1 MAWMRRLVNS
11 ISPRKLTQ
19 EVSDE
24 VRSHIEMLEE
34 DLIAKGMDPKEA
46 GVEARRRFGNPT
58 LTREKARDHDLF
70 TWAETWKQDAAYG
83 FRTLWKTPA
92 LTAVAI
98 LSLALGIGANT
109 AIFSWM
115 NAILIRNLPVRS
127 PEQLSELV
135 WTFRGW
141 PDRFAKSH
149 RGTDD
154 GEGDN
159 TRAHSFPYPLY
170 HALTAARSEAV
181 SDVIGYARFYRPANV
196 VVDGVAESVSG
207 YLVTGNF
214 FEGLGLRPAMGR
226 LLTPEDDQPAASPA
240 AVLSYGYWQ
249 RRFAGQPVIGKS
261 LLINNATAT
270 IVGVAPPEFFGLSV
284 GSQSDFYMPI
294 AMQPQVMRMPNDD
307 APPIRNPHFYW
318 VEMMVRRK
326 PGVSPEQALAA
337 LSPIFRHSLVPVG
350 DKPVKPSDYPELG
363 LLEASRGLADVRR
376 QFSTSLAVLMVAVGL
391 VLLISCANIANLL
404 LARATG
410 RSREMAVRAAIGA
423 GRGRLVR
430 QLLTES
436 ILLAA
441 LGGIAAL
448 LVGGWGSQALLRW
461 APRDDRP
468 LSLDVSLDFNVL
480 LFTGGLSLLTGIL
493 FGILPAMRASR
504 LDVNS
509 ALKSGTMQSGSRHR
523 FAKSLVVSQIALS
536 LLLLVGAALFTR
548 TMVNLTRV
556 DLGFNERGLLIFAV
570 DPVSAGID
578 RRAAPGFYSRLL
590 DRLRALPGVEN
601 ASFTQTRLIANSS
614 WTTAVAPRG
623 ETIPHFT
630 SAGFA
635 KYRTLQLVTDERYFQ
650 TMQIPLLRGRFFQP
664 SDSANG
670 PKVAVINEALA
681 RKFFPAGDALG
692 RQVQKREGPALE
704 IVGILANSKYNN
716 IRVREPQS
724 ILYVPYQQVD
734 DLEGAH
740 FLVRA
745 KGDPLALAKPVRD
758 LVHEMDHRVPVTQL
772 STQEEQVNAH
782 LAEERLFARLSAIF
796 GGLALLLAAI
806 GLYGVLS
813 YVVGRRTQEIGIR
826 IALGADA
833 NGVIGLVFR
842 ESAGPL
848 LAGLALGLGLAY
860 FAVEALRTQL
870 YGIQPHD
877 PVAFGIAAVV
887 MAAAALIAII
897 IPALR
902 ASRVDPLIA
911 LRSE

>member
-11 ISPRKLTQ
+11 ISPRKLNQ

-24 VRSHIEMLEE
+24 VRSHIEMLQE
-34 DLIAKGMDPKEA
+34 DLIAKGMDPQEA
-46 GVEARRRFGNPT
+46 GIEARRRFGNPT

-70 TWAETWKQDAAYG
+70 VWAETWKQDIAYG
-83 FRTLWKTPA
+83 FRTLWQTPT
-92 LTAVAI
+92 LTIVAV

-115 NAILIRNLPVRS
+115 NAILIRNLPVRG

-141 PDRFAKSH
+141 PDRFAKGH

-154 GEGDN
+154 GQGDN
-159 TRAHSFPYPLY
+159 TRAHSFPYLTY
-170 HALTAARSEAV
+170 EALQAARTHAV
-181 SDVIGYARFYRPANV
+181 SDVVAYARFFRPANV
-196 VVDGVAESVSG
+196 VADGVAESVTG
-207 YLVTGNF
+207 YLVSGNF
-214 FEGLGLRPAMGR
+214 FEGLGLRPAVGR
-226 LLTPEDDQPAASPA
+226 LLNHEDDRPGAPPA
-240 AVLSYGYWQ
+240 AVISYGYWQ
-249 RRFAGQPVIGKS
+249 RRFAGQPVVGKTI
-261 LLINNATAT
+261 LVNNATAV
-270 IVGVAPPEFFGLSV
+270 IAGVAPPEFFGLSV
-284 GSQSDFYMPI
+284 GAESNFYLPI
-294 AMQPQVMRMPNDD
+294 SMQPQVMQTLDEG
-307 APPIRNPHFYW
+307 APPLRNPHLYW

-326 PGVSPEQALAA
+326 PGVSAEQARAA
-337 LSPIFRHSLVPVG
+337 LAPIFRQSLVPIG
-350 DKPVKPSDYPELG
+350 DQPVKPADYPELG
-363 LLEASRGLADVRR
+363 LLEASRGLADVRH

-410 RSREMAVRAAIGA
+410 RSRELAVRAAIGA

-448 LVGGWGSQALLRW
+448 LVGAWGSQALLRW

-468 LSLDVSLDFNVL
+468 LSLDVGLDWNVL
-480 LFTGGLSLLTGIL
+480 LFTAGLSLLTGIL
-493 FGILPAMRASR
+493 FGILPALRASR
-504 LDVNS
+504 MDVNS
-509 ALKSGTMQSGSRHR
+509 VLKSGTMQSGSRHR
-523 FAKSLVVSQIALS
+523 FAKSLVVSQMALS

-548 TMVNLTRV
+548 TMQNLTRV
-556 DLGFNERGLLIFAV
+556 NLGFNERGLLIFAV
-570 DPVSAGID
+570 EPVQAGIP
-578 RRAAPGFYSRLL
+578 RQEAGRFHSQLL
-590 DRLRALPGVEN
+590 ERLRALPGVEN
-601 ASFTQTRLIANSS
+601 ASLTQTRLIANSS
-614 WTTAVAPRG
+614 WTTAMAPAG
-623 ETIPHFT
+623 ETIPKFNDPA
-630 SAGFA
+630 SAR
-635 KYRTLQLVTDERYFQ
+635 YRTLMLMIDEQYHQ
-650 TMQIPLLRGRFFQP
+650 TMQIPLLQGRSFQI
-664 SDSANG
+664 SDSANA
-670 PKVAVINEALA
+670 PKVALVNEAFA
-681 RKFFPAGDALG
+681 RKFFPSGGALG
-692 RQVQKREGPALE
+692 RQIRKRDGPPIE

-716 IRVREPQS
+716 IRVRDPQP
-724 ILYVPYQQVD
+724 IVFVAYRQEA

-740 FLVRA
+740 YLVRA

-758 LVHEMDHRVPVTQL
+758 LVHGMDHRVPVDEL
-772 STQEEQVNAH
+772 STQEHQVQAH

-813 YVVGRRTQEIGIR
+813 YVIGRRTQEIGIR

-833 NGVIGLVFR
+833 VGVMRLVFR
-842 ESAGPL
+842 ESSWL
-848 LAGLALGLGLAY
+848 LLVGLVLGLGLAF
-860 FAVEALRTQL
+860 FAVEALKTQL

-887 MAAAALIAII
+887 MAAAALIAIT